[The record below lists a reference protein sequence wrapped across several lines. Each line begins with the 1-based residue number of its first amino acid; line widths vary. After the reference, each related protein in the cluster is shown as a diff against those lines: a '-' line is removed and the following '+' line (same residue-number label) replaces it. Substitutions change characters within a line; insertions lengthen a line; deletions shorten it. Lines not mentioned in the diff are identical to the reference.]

1 MKELSLHILDIVQNS
16 IDAGS
21 NIISITINE
30 DTIRDTLVIKV
41 KDNGKGMDAQ
51 TARRARDPFFT
62 SRTTRKVGLG
72 IPLLAAAAERCGGSL
87 KITSLPGKGTEVS
100 ASFIHSHIDRAPIGN
115 MWDTVSGLIAC
126 NEDVDFI
133 YTHVFNGN
141 TFKLDTRDIKK
152 ILKEVPITSPEVIGW
167 IRERIKDGINTMYG
181 GGEYE
186 NNTRAGRDKASHPS
200 DFKH

>member
-51 TARRARDPFFT
+51 TARKARDPFFT

-87 KITSLPGKGTEVS
+87 KINSLPGKGTEIS

-167 IRERIKDGINTMYG
+167 IRDRIKDGIN
-181 GGEYE
+181 
-186 NNTRAGRDKASHPS
+186 
-200 DFKH
+200 